1 MLRERQGA
9 LVAVTEVAP
18 PPDCAGIP
26 DLSEPAG
33 NLAGRRTK
41 QGARTCL
48 PVHLH
53 YLAAVSVSEAPGAA
67 AGTGKALPDGHY

>member
-1 MLRERQGA
+1 MLRERQGP

-18 PPDCAGIP
+18 PPDCSGIP
-26 DLSEPAG
+26 GLSVPAG
-33 NLAGRRTK
+33 NLAGRRPN

-53 YLAAVSVSEAPGAA
+53 YLAAVSFCEASGAA
-67 AGTGKALPDGHY
+67 TGTGKALPHGHY